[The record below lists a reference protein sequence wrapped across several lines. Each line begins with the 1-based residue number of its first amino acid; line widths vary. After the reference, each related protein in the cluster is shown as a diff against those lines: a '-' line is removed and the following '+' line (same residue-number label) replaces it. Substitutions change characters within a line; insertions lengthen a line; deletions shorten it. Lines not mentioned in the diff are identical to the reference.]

1 MTESSLRGTPTRPS
15 LLSSTSS
22 TSHTPLAACSS
33 EPAKSTS
40 CPVCARSWLGGC
52 EAMAHCSA
60 SAMLDLPEPFGP
72 TTTETPPS
80 KRSSSGSAERLEAAQ
95 ADGAQVHSRPS
106 PSTRSSA
113 SWAAAC
119 SEAFFDG
126 PAPVPITASPSTA
139 AEVKVRRCAGPVA
152 SISR

>member
-15 LLSSTSS
+15 VLSSRSSTSQ
-22 TSHTPLAACSS
+22 TPLAACCS

-40 CPVCARSWLGGC
+40 CSVCARSCRGGW
-52 EAMAHCSA
+52 EAIAHCSA

-72 TTTETPPS
+72 TTTETPPLEAELE
-80 KRSSSGSAERLEAAQ
+80 RLAERLEAAQ

-119 SEAFFDG
+119 SEAFLEG
-126 PAPVPITASPSTA
+126 PSPMPRICIAEHA
-139 AEVKVRRCAGPVA
+139 AEVKLRRCGGPVA